1 VGATGATGPAGD
13 AGPAGATGAAG
24 AAGPAGSTKVI
35 RGTLTFGDLS
45 GVTGTSQAVSITGF
59 KANKSYLVHAKVFT
73 YQPNDPG
80 ENLTW
85 LSMSSAGITG
95 SPTVTTQYLLSHGY
109 SYRSGA
115 GRYENSFDIDITL
128 EGSAV
133 ATDYGLTMTFVV
145 GRNTSG
151 TLLVKLEG
159 SFMAEEVQSVSTS
172 F

>member
-1 VGATGATGPAGD
+1 M
-13 AGPAGATGAAG
+13 
-24 AAGPAGSTKVI
+24 
-35 RGTLTFGDLS
+35 
-45 GVTGTSQAVSITGF
+45 SINGF

-85 LSMSSAGITG
+85 LSMSSSGING
-95 SPTVTTQYLLSHGY
+95 APTVSTQYLLSHGY
-109 SYRSGA
+109 SYRSGT

-128 EGSAV
+128 EGSTV
-133 ATDYGLTMTFVV
+133 ASDYGLTMTFVV

-159 SFMAEEVQSVSTS
+159 SFMAEEVQSISTT

>member
-1 VGATGATGPAGD
+1 
-13 AGPAGATGAAG
+13 
-24 AAGPAGSTKVI
+24 
-35 RGTLTFGDLS
+35 LS
-45 GVTGTSQAVSITGF
+45 GVAGTSQAVSITGF

-115 GRYENSFDIDITL
+115 GRFENSYDIDITL

-133 ATDYGLTMTFVV
+133 TTDYGLTMTFVV

-151 TLLVKLEG
+151 TLSVKLEG